1 MQNNFPACL
10 ALTLHYEGGYVDN
23 PADPGGAT
31 NLGITRATLAQVRG
45 RAVSKVEVMSLS
57 RAEAADIYRRLYWNA
72 ICADSLP
79 RGLDC
84 VAFDC
89 AVNSGPARA
98 IGYLRML
105 IGKDP
110 KGGLRNEDLAAL
122 AQLKPEDSIRQFC
135 DLRLSFLE
143 RLKTFR
149 VFGRGWTRRVTDV
162 RLAALAQIGLPQS
175 HSASPT
181 GITDRPAGPIVKGKP
196 MNSPVS
202 APTSID
208 NAKPFWASQTVWSSI
223 AVIGSSIC
231 GGLLAWRNGDIGGF
245 GASLTALFGGMN
257 AIVGRFRATTKI
269 Q

>member
-31 NLGITRATLAQVRG
+31 NLGITRATLAQARG
-45 RAVSKVEVMSLS
+45 RAVSKAEVMSLS
-57 RAEAADIYRRLYWNA
+57 RAEAADIYRALYWNA

-79 RGLDC
+79 CGLDC

-105 IGKDP
+105 LGKAP
-110 KGGLRNEDLAAL
+110 KGDLRTEDLAAL
-122 AQLKPEDSIRQFC
+122 ALLKPEDCIRQFC
-135 DLRLSFLE
+135 ALRLSFLE

-149 VFGRGWTRRVTDV
+149 VFGRGWTRRVNDV
-162 RLAALAQIGLPQS
+162 RRAALAQIGVSPF
-175 HSASPT
+175 HSAPPMET
-181 GITDRPAGPIVKGKP
+181 TDRPAGPVTKGKS
-196 MNSPVS
+196 MN
-202 APTSID
+202 APASID

-231 GGLLAWRNGDIGGF
+231 GGLLSWRNGDIGGF